1 MAGSRKRR
9 GSLTELEGAIL
20 SAVRRGNGITA
31 YRLRQAFLA
40 SPSMEWSGSAGAVY
54 PAMRR
59 LKAAGFLDAKPSDD
73 RRGTVHYRLTAAG
86 GRALLGWASDV
97 TRAVSAGMD
106 PFRSRAPEWL
116 VLTARQRA
124 PLLREI
130 KKALNARCGALE
142 QKIAAASPIEREQA
156 SLELDLQR
164 VRLRWLAARRRD

>member
-1 MAGSRKRR
+1 MAASRKRK
-9 GSLTELEGAIL
+9 SPLTELEGAIL

-59 LKAAGFLDAKPSDD
+59 LTAAGFLDPKPSGDQ
-73 RRGTVHYRLTAAG
+73 RGTAHYRLTAAG
-86 GRALLGWASDV
+86 GRALFSWASDV
-97 TRAVSAGMD
+97 ARAVSAGMD

-116 VLTARQRA
+116 VLTPRQRG

-130 KKALNARCGALE
+130 EKALNARCSALE
-142 QKIAAASPIEREQA
+142 QKIAASGPIEREQA
-156 SLELDLQR
+156 SLEFDLQR
-164 VRLRWLAARRRD
+164 VRLRWLRARKRL